1 MNHLLRSVLII
12 AALLGLLIGYIEL
25 RLPVTVE
32 AQGGYAVYE
41 GLAVTGDLRLEQFR
55 GQIAAFNGDCP
66 DHWDELTALRGRF
79 IVGLVDGGELAKS
92 VGTVLT
98 NGEVRRGG
106 TVHPGPHYT
115 VGSSSTHRSNVVFSI
130 ASQGTRLQTSSQIA
144 GLRIT
149 TGDVHSG
156 SLNQLPPAPYVQLRY
171 CEYQP

>member
-1 MNHLLRSVLII
+1 MLF
-12 AALLGLLIGYIEL
+12 GLLIGYIEL

-41 GLAVTGDLRLEQFR
+41 GLAVTGDVRLEQFR

-79 IVGLVDGGELAKS
+79 IVGLVDSGELAKS
-92 VGTVLT
+92 VGAALT

-106 TVHPGPHYT
+106 TVHPADTQHQTTTTSSISPPFISPT
-115 VGSSSTHRSNVVFSI
+115 SST
-130 ASQGTRLQTSSQIA
+130 GTRLQTSSQS
-144 GLRIT
+144 GGTRIQQ
-149 TGDVHSG
+149 SAISRSR